1 MGVFNMISHKKK
13 ILLSKNEES
22 STTNSGAKIKRDTI
36 NHLFHMF
43 LKQSKINKDE
53 HVTRIQTVKYF
64 IDAS

>member
-43 LKQSKINKDE
+43 LKQSKIN
-53 HVTRIQTVKYF
+53 
-64 IDAS
+64 